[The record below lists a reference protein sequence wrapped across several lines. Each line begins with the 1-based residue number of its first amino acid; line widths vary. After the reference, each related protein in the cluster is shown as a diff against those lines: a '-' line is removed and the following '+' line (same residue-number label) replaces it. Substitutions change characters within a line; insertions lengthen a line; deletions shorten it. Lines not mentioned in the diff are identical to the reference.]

1 MYSFTSFCFSN
12 KCKHVSLISF
22 VSIPLYFLRQS
33 LQVVC
38 GGNVS
43 SSSSSCCMIL
53 SEDAIMAVLG
63 LFYVTMVVE
72 F

>member
-1 MYSFTSFCFSN
+1 
-12 KCKHVSLISF
+12 
-22 VSIPLYFLRQS
+22 

-38 GGNVS
+38 GGNVSS